1 MFFLALFS
9 CNPSF
14 GTTDRLAKITKVT
27 INYEGNIDKPLPAI
41 VFCLSCKESVS
52 VRKYVFNMKA
62 DFFEELA
69 AFISLNKYSKKG
81 EGNIMLSVNI
91 QCKDRKRMF
100 FLKKNNARLFIE
112 QTIKISKSKRN
123 ELMKQQLAKYKKILG
138 V

>member
-1 MFFLALFS
+1 
-9 CNPSF
+9 
-14 GTTDRLAKITKVT
+14 
-27 INYEGNIDKPLPAI
+27 
-41 VFCLSCKESVS
+41 
-52 VRKYVFNMKA
+52 MKA

-100 FLKKNNARLFIE
+100 FFKKNNARLFIE
-112 QTIKISKSKRN
+112 QTIKISKSKSN